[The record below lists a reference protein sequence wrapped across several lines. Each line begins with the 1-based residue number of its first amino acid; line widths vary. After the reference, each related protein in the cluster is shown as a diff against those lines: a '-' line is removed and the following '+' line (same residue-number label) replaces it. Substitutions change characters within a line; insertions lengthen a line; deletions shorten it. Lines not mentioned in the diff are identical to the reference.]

1 MKLIGSCIKKYK
13 VLFISGLVLKQFATL
28 LELLIPYI
36 LEYMIDTV
44 ALTGQTAA
52 VLRWG
57 ALMIFLALFVRF
69 VNVTANRIA
78 IKQARLSTYDIRRDL
93 FISSLNLSGNQ
104 ADDFGLPS
112 LTSRMTAD
120 SYNVQ
125 DFLRFMQTVGVRA
138 PIMLLGGIIITMT
151 MDAGLSLILCVLTPV
166 MIFVILTIS
175 GKGIP
180 LYEKV
185 QKALDGIVRILREN
199 ITGIRVI
206 KSLSKEEYEKR
217 RYQQANEDLTEK
229 DLKASVIMALPGPLL
244 TLTLNIG
251 LTAVVLIGAVRVN
264 RGLTQPGV
272 ILAFLTYFNMIMMGV
287 MGLNR
292 IFMLLS
298 KASASADRISA
309 VINLP
314 EDLTVLEEAECA
326 HTQSDACIV
335 FDGVSF
341 SYGEDA
347 DDQDEERFAGE
358 QRRMSLE
365 NISFEIEKGGSLGII
380 GATGSG
386 KTSIINLLMRFYDP
400 SSGHVFI
407 DGKDVRAYKKEEL
420 RGKFGVVF
428 QNDVIF
434 SGTIAENI
442 AFGREVDAENIRQA
456 AADACADEFIAEYED
471 AFEHHAEIRGSNFS
485 GGQKQ
490 RILISRALAAQPE
503 ILVLDDATSALDYR
517 TDANF
522 RKAVRDHHGDAT
534 MIVIAQRVSSIM
546 SLDKILVL
554 DEGEI
559 IGYGTH
565 DELMAGC
572 RQYREICKTQMGDEN

>member
-365 NISFEIEKGGSLGII
+365 NISFEIKKGGSLGII